1 MVMRGM
7 LLLAAGVI
15 AGAPWHASELG
26 RSARTSWS
34 TKQTLVYHDSAA
46 FRAAWAQLFPIASM
60 RPALPAVDFT
70 KYRAFIVAAGDRGS
84 GGYRLSLG
92 EGHVVG
98 DTAQITVIEYTPAPG
113 CSYTQ
118 DITSPAVAIAA
129 PRAPAGFRIVTQVRP
144 DTVRCR

>member
-1 MVMRGM
+1 MRGM
-7 LLLAAGVI
+7 LLLAAGAI

-34 TKQTLVYHDSAA
+34 TPQTLVYRDNAA
-46 FRAAWAQLFPIASM
+46 FRAAWAQLFPVPSM
-60 RPALPAVDFT
+60 RPALPAVDFR
-70 KYRAFIVAAGDRGS
+70 KYRVFIVTAGNRGS
-84 GGYRLSLG
+84 GGYRLVLD

-98 DTAQITVIEYTPAPG
+98 DTAQITVTEYTPAPG

-129 PRAPAGFRIVTQVRP
+129 PRAPSGFRIVTHVRP
-144 DTVRCR
+144 DTVRCN